1 MDDDTGRVAQRVVFY
16 IPGFDPFP
24 PRRYRELY
32 RREGAEQA
40 RLSGYKL
47 DLTPLPQGGAYGW
60 RVAAEIEGSR
70 VESRVEVL
78 VWNDLAK
85 SAMSDG
91 ILATYWQMLKTAFIY
106 FGSGAIWP
114 IITLRAG
121 PLLSAFYPVVVLL
134 GQLALA
140 LAAGWLCFR
149 GGQALGLGWLGALL
163 GLGAFWALMR
173 LFKRLDGKIFAHYL
187 MHDFAYVAAHR
198 GAYPPDLEARLDAF
212 RARLRAALEEGPD
225 EVLVVGH
232 SSGAHLALSM
242 LGSHLRAGGATKGL
256 SLLTIGQA
264 VPMVAFLPKAG
275 RLRADLLLMSEQDQ
289 IPWVDVS
296 APSDGA
302 CFALCDPVAVTG
314 LHSPRQLWPLV
325 LSAAFTQTLSPAK
338 LKELGHRYFRIHFQY
353 LCAFDRLPEG
363 KDAYD
368 YFRVTAGP
376 LRLWDR
382 FGQRSPSKSRITRAV
397 SRHRSLE

>member
-1 MDDDTGRVAQRVVFY
+1 MAEANGRVARRVVFY

-40 RLSGYKL
+40 RLSGYRL
-47 DLTPLPQGGAYGW
+47 SLSPGPQGGAYGW
-60 RVAAEIEGSR
+60 HVDAEIEGAK
-70 VESRVEVL
+70 VETRFEVL

-85 SAMSDG
+85 AAMSDG
-91 ILATYWQMLKTAFIY
+91 ILSTYAQMLKTAVIY

-114 IITLRAG
+114 IITLRPG
-121 PLLSAFYPVVVLL
+121 PLLSAFYPVVMLL

-140 LAAGWLCFR
+140 LAAGWLMFR
-149 GGQALGLGWLGALL
+149 LGQGRQFAWLGALT
-163 GLGAFWALMR
+163 GLGVVWALLR
-173 LFKRLDGKIFAHYL
+173 LFKRLDGRIFAHYL

-198 GAYPPDLEARLDAF
+198 GAYPPDLNARIEGF
-212 RARLRAALEEGPD
+212 RGRLAAALAEAPD
-225 EVLVVGH
+225 EILIVGH
-232 SSGAHLALSM
+232 SSGAHLALSL
-242 LGSHLRAGGATKGL
+242 LGGHVRAGGRTTGL

-264 VPMVAFLPKAG
+264 VPMVSFLPRAKG
-275 RLRADLLLMSEQDQ
+275 LRADLLLMSEQSE

-302 CFALCDPVAVTG
+302 CFALCDPVAVSG
-314 LHSPRQLWPLV
+314 LATPRQLWPLV

-353 LCAFDRLPEG
+353 LCAFDRLP
-363 KDAYD
+363 DSASAYD
-368 YFRVTAGP
+368 YFKTTAGP
-376 LRLWDR
+376 LSLWDR
-382 FGQRSPSKSRITRAV
+382 YGLRPPSKSRITRAV
-397 SRHRSLE
+397 SRHRSLP